1 MLIKPSMVELEIW
14 DQCHFVMDGQGFPH
28 YFFHI
33 FWNPLSA
40 PKLSLKLKMESE
52 NIYLKTC
59 LLNLPW
65 LSCRPKTNVI
75 LSWMDKANY
84 YCPSVPQ
91 NSSVVICLKKK
102 SLSPPLLLHH
112 IFYVSTIH
120 HGSNRTQDNN
130 ANVLWTGWWEYW
142 KSGRGFRV
150 ESVLVCMR
158 VVVVFEKWKRF

>member
-1 MLIKPSMVELEIW
+1 MLIKPSMLELDTW
-14 DQCHFVMDGQGFPH
+14 DQCHFVMDGQGFCH
-28 YFFHI
+28 DFFHI
-33 FWNPLSA
+33 LWNPLSA
-40 PKLSLKLKMESE
+40 PPKCPKIKFEVKNGIWKYLFKLF
-52 NIYLKTC
+52 

-75 LSWMDKANY
+75 LSWMYKAHY

-91 NSSVVICLKKK
+91 NSSVVICLKK

-120 HGSNRTQDNN
+120 HGSNRTQDSN

-150 ESVLVCMR
+150 E
-158 VVVVFEKWKRF
+158 